1 MALYVFEVI
10 DDEGATRNYVAS
22 FISREA
28 DNLVVRHRGHQ
39 VSFAIAHIRDWCAV
53 L

>member
-1 MALYVFEVI
+1 MMISVE
-10 DDEGATRNYVAS
+10 TAS
-22 FISREA
+22 ISAECMSGEY
-28 DNLVVRHRGHQ
+28 RGQQ